1 MRVIIKNK
9 YTGDID
15 YNIGLCSDGYL
26 VEFSGDGNYWRVVD
40 KSDYIV
46 EFVED

>member
-1 MRVIIKNK
+1 MRVVIKNK

-15 YNIGLCSDGYL
+15 YNIGLCSNGYL
-26 VEFSGDGNYWRVVD
+26 VEFCCNGDFWRVVN